1 MSIDKLIDY
10 KQYMFAR
17 NNFWPKLK
25 EKLIENRYENEVG
38 TESFAEIVADNER
51 KWFYPVPG
59 IFMYWKYILNRKPPL
74 TQLSAKDILDNFEK
88 LIIEKDIN
96 FYNKLIRS

>member
-1 MSIDKLIDY
+1 MSIGELIGN

-17 NNFWPKLK
+17 DNFWSKLK
-25 EKLIENRYENEVG
+25 EKLIENGYEDEVG
-38 TESFAEIVADNER
+38 TESFVAIVVDNEY

-59 IFMYWKYILNRKPPL
+59 IFMYWKYSLNRKPPL
-74 TQLSAKDILDNFEK
+74 KQLSAKDIFDNFEK
-88 LIIEKDIN
+88 LIIEKDID